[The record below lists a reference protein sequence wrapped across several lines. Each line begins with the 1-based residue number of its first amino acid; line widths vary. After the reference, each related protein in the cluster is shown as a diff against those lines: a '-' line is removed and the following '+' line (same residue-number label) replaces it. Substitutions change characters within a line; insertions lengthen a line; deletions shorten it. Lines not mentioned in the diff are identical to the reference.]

1 MITENDPILP
11 RKVDLEKNPSG
22 TELKIAQ
29 HRELEKHG
37 KYVAIPGDKTRTRIF
52 VRNGKTRTRIFVRN
66 GEDAEKKIAAYLE
79 RINNRPQRW
88 N

>member
-1 MITENDPILP
+1 MITENDPMLP

-37 KYVAIPGDKTRTRIF
+37 KYVAIPGDKTRTRVF
-52 VRNGKTRTRIFVRN
+52 VRD
-66 GEDAEKKIAAYLE
+66 GEDAEKEDSCLLGENQQPTSKMELI
-79 RINNRPQRW
+79 
-88 N
+88 

>member
-1 MITENDPILP
+1 MITAEDPIIS
-11 RKVDLEKNPSG
+11 RKIDLDKNPSG

-37 KYVAIPGDKTRTRIF
+37 KYVAVPGDKTH
-52 VRNGKTRTRIFVRN
+52 TRIFVRN
-66 GEDAEKKIAAYLE
+66 GEDAEKKIVSYLE
-79 RINNRPQRW
+79 RINSRPQRW